1 MDNNKVR
8 IVLVDDQ
15 LLFVESIKAVLE
27 NITEDFKVV
36 GMAANGIEA
45 IECAQ
50 QFKPD
55 VILMD
60 VRMPEMDGVEATRI
74 IHDKFPYIHI
84 MVLTTFE
91 DDEYVREALKHGAA
105 GYLLK
110 NIPPVE
116 LISSIRAMLD
126 GAVLIHPSIAKS
138 LANKAYRDSDIS
150 KIESLEKEYPW
161 INHLNRREKEILL
174 LMSEGLNNQEISDK
188 ACIAEQTVRNY
199 VSKIYNKIGISERS
213 KAIQIARKLKSY
225 LVQF

>member
-1 MDNNKVR
+1 MKNNEVR

-45 IECAQ
+45 IECAE

-60 VRMPEMDGVEATRI
+60 IRMPEMDGVEATRI
-74 IHDKFPYIHI
+74 IHAKFPNIHI

-91 DDEYVREALKHGAA
+91 DDEYVREALKFGAA

-110 NIPPVE
+110 NIPPAE
-116 LISSIRAMLD
+116 LISSIRAMLH
-126 GAVLIHPSIAKS
+126 GVVPIHPSVAKN
-138 LANKAYRDSDIS
+138 LVNKSVQNSDMDNA
-150 KIESLEKEYPW
+150 KKLELEYPW
-161 INHLNRREKEILL
+161 IIELNRREKEILL
-174 LMSEGLNNQEISDK
+174 LMSKGLNNREISDK
-188 ACIAEQTVRNY
+188 TFIAEQTVRNY
-199 VSKIYNKIGISERS
+199 VSKIYNKTGINERS
-213 KAIQIARKLKSY
+213 KAIQIAQKLKVL

>member
-1 MDNNKVR
+1 MGSNKVR

-60 VRMPEMDGVEATRI
+60 IRMPEMDGVEATRI
-74 IHDKFPYIHI
+74 IHKKYPNIHI

-91 DDEYVREALKHGAA
+91 DDDYVREALKFGAA

-116 LISSIRAMLD
+116 LISSIRAMID

-138 LANKAYRDSDIS
+138 LVNRAYKDPDTSNREI
-150 KIESLEKEYPW
+150 LEEEYPW
-161 INHLNRREKEILL
+161 IIDLNRREKEILL
-174 LMSEGLNNQEISDK
+174 LMSEGLNNREISDK
-188 ACIAEQTVRNY
+188 AFIAEQTVRNY
-199 VSKIYNKIGISERS
+199 VSKIYNKTGTSERS
-213 KAIQIARKLKSY
+213 KAIQIARKIKPLLS
-225 LVQF
+225 QF